1 MIRAAEA
8 RVPHVFVA
16 PLRERAARRLAWGG
30 LIGLTLYC
38 LILFDFS
45 PVRLWN
51 GLSGLGLIA
60 GLMVP
65 PRTNGLFLEF
75 AYAILETLSLA
86 LIGTLI
92 ATAIA
97 LPLGFRAAGNVVP
110 GGVLRIR
117 QDGGLVGEG

>member
-1 MIRAAEA
+1 MSALRLGDVTEEMIRAAEA

-51 GLSGLGLIA
+51 GLSGHGLIS
-60 GLMVP
+60 GMMVT
-65 PRTNGLFLEF
+65 PRTNGFFLEF
-75 AYAILETLSLA
+75 AYPILETLSLA
-86 LIGTLI
+86 TI
-92 ATAIA
+92 AT
-97 LPLGFRAAGNVVP
+97 PYRKRVV
-110 GGVLRIR
+110 
-117 QDGGLVGEG
+117 